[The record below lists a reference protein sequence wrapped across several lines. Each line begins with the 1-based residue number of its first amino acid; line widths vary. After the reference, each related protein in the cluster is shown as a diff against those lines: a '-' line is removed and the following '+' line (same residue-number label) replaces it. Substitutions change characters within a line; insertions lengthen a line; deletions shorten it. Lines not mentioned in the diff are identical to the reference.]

1 MAEAEAGNELDQFIV
16 KCESDE
22 LEYSEVKVE
31 PTLDVLG
38 EVDCFMSEF
47 FPFYDIKVE
56 EPLHSNDIIDASDS
70 YLDDS
75 QTHSSVNTKLEAGPN
90 DPIVAPIIIHDEP
103 VLNQKIKKGKPGL
116 PPDKTTIAK
125 LSFCHI
131 CHIQY
136 ANPSVCATHML
147 KIHKIQQSDIP
158 RPHKCLLCEKSYGR
172 KSHLWRHY
180 EKRHDGAPDPKLKK
194 MIATMKKQKVTI
206 EIVRERN
213 ENLPETVR
221 DSVQADGPQLD
232 AAPEAISEQATELE
246 PVEVAPDRNAIAQ
259 LSYCHICDRKYANQ
273 GSCAAHM
280 LEVHKIKLPSIQRS
294 HKCLL
299 CIKSY
304 TRSNHLARH
313 YASAHGDTDRNM
325 TVKIK
330 TDQTLGN
337 TSMEIIQQDVET
349 HCEPITA
356 LESVKLTNAAVAE
369 AAKPSLYCEICD
381 RNYSKRAN
389 LIIHMWGVHKIKIT
403 SSQARSHKCVIKT
416 CRKSYKSRKS
426 LLHHYRKDHG
436 GNAERMWK
444 RTSAEN
450 ESGSNEVKVEILE
463 DIVASKARSICVI
476 CDKRYANHWACAVH
490 MMRVHKI
497 KMPESERPYSCDECH
512 RSYVTRGHLARHL
525 KATHGLNVK
534 RTSNEANGFECY
546 MCHEEFKLSEL
557 LKKHTSKLHLPAERS
572 SICPTC
578 GLSTPRLGRHI
589 VLAHSVKESQC
600 QICLRV
606 YSHPSRLSSHMKTHT
621 LPAQCDLC
629 PKRFASNGAMRQH
642 RRYHTME
649 KPYACKYCDHR
660 FIERSTCTQHER
672 THTGEK
678 P

>member
-1 MAEAEAGNELDQFIV
+1 MAEAAAGNELDQFIV

-38 EVDCFMSEF
+38 EVDCDRSEF
-47 FPFYDIKVE
+47 PPIYDIKVE
-56 EPLHSNDIIDASDS
+56 EPLHSNDIIDAIDS
-70 YLDDS
+70 YFEDP
-75 QTHSSVNTKLEAGPN
+75 QIHSTELKIVNTKLEAGPS
-90 DPIVAPIIIHDEP
+90 DPIAAPNIIYDEP

-116 PPDKTTIAK
+116 PADKTTIAK

-131 CHIQY
+131 CNVHY

-147 KIHKIQQSDIP
+147 KHHNIEQPDIP

-172 KSHLWRHY
+172 SSHLWRHY
-180 EKRHDGAPDPKLKK
+180 EKRHDGAPDPKIEK
-194 MIATMKKQKVTI
+194 MRKQKVTI
-206 EIVRERN
+206 KIVRET
-213 ENLPETVR
+213 LPETVP
-221 DSVQADGPQLD
+221 DSVQADGAELD
-232 AAPEAISEQATELE
+232 VAPEAISEQATALELD
-246 PVEVAPDRNAIAQ
+246 EVAPDKNAIAQ

-280 LEVHKIKLPSIQRS
+280 LEVHNIKLPEIRRS
-294 HKCLL
+294 YKCLL
-299 CIKSY
+299 CTKSY

-325 TVKIK
+325 KIRTK

-337 TSMEIIQQDVET
+337 TSMEIIQQDAET
-349 HCEPITA
+349 NCEPITA
-356 LESVKLTNAAVAE
+356 LENVRLGNAADAE
-369 AAKPSLYCEICD
+369 AAKPSLCCEICD

-403 SSQARSHKCVIKT
+403 SSQARPHKCLIKT
-416 CRKSYKSRKS
+416 CKKSYKSRKS
-426 LLHHYRKDHG
+426 LLQHYRKDHG
-436 GNAERMWK
+436 GNPERKWK
-444 RTSAEN
+444 RTSAEI
-450 ESGSNEVKVEILE
+450 ESGSNDVKVEIPE
-463 DIVASKARSICVI
+463 DVVTSKARSICLI

-490 MMRVHKI
+490 MMQVHKI
-497 KMPESERPYSCDECH
+497 KMPELERPHSCDECH
-512 RSYVTRGHLARHL
+512 KSYVTRGHLARHL
-525 KATHGLNVK
+525 KATHGIGGK

-557 LKKHTSKLHLPAERS
+557 LKKHTSKMHLPAERS

-589 VLAHSVKESQC
+589 MLAHSVKESQC
-600 QICLRV
+600 QICQRV
-606 YSHPSRLSSHMKTHT
+606 YSHPSRLTSHMKTHT